1 MLSLIELAIW
11 HLRAMIGGIG
21 RGEKLRPV
29 LAGRSD
35 STVLV
40 GGLVAD
46 AANAAGGTQGFA
58 GDPVGVIRSQE
69 DRDRRDILGL
79 ACFGSTPH

>member
-1 MLSLIELAIW
+1 
-11 HLRAMIGGIG
+11 
-21 RGEKLRPV
+21 
-29 LAGRSD
+29 
-35 STVLV
+35 VLV